1 MKRRQAGREDKP
13 IFKHL
18 ERVILDALE
27 RGIKRQRD
35 AMSR

>member
-27 RGIKRQRD
+27 RGKREKGMR
-35 AMSR
+35 